1 LIYIKPGSRPGA
13 GGNVWFPPPDTR
25 LEPLVNLQKLF
36 EKSENSAV
44 AVAVT
49 IFIVF
54 HFGMLM
60 LFDIVKF

>member
-1 LIYIKPGSRPGA
+1 
-13 GGNVWFPPPDTR
+13 
-25 LEPLVNLQKLF
+25 VNLQKLF